1 MGCTELDM
9 TEVTKQQQQQQ
20 RVLKLRDDVRTR
32 NLNLEVYLIGES

>member
-1 MGCTELDM
+1 M
-9 TEVTKQQQQQQ
+9 TEVTKQQQQQ